1 VGFPADGEVTLAIG
15 FFCRHNVPY
24 GTGSVVM
31 ANLAWAFSPTQENRM
46 RRLVRPLLLTALATC
61 CGAAFAATAEQAPK
75 GRLPGWAVP
84 QSYQLAFKVDPAQQD
99 FSGHATIKVKLTR
112 ASDHLWLDGAELK
125 VSKVTITDAAGKR
138 RTGKYVSVEPKA
150 GVARVDFGS
159 TLEPQQVTLA
169 FEYTAPLNA
178 QLQGLYKVTAKGQPY
193 AMTQMEPISARFA
206 FPGFD
211 EPGFKTPFDISIT
224 VPDSENV
231 VANTKQVKE
240 VPAGNGWKTVTFAQ
254 TLPLPTYL
262 VAFAVGPWDIVD
274 GPAISPDAYRAKPLQ
289 LRGVAAHGEGHRLQ
303 HVLGETPSIIHA
315 LENYYGFGYP
325 FDKLDL
331 LAAPDFSAG
340 AMENPGLVTFRDW
353 LLLID
358 KDSPARNVRGSFN
371 VTAHEL
377 AHMWTGDTVTTAWW
391 NDIWLNEAFATWMQ
405 QKVTMQ
411 VHPEYRAD
419 LDRVRGAQGAM
430 SNDSLVSARRIRQP
444 ITGNGDI
451 ETAFDSI
458 TYRKGAS
465 VLGMFENYVGEK
477 TFQEG
482 MRAYIQQHKYGNASA
497 DDLVASIAAAADK
510 GAAFKHAFK
519 SFLDQ
524 SGVPYVATRL
534 EQKDGKTILQLSQ
547 SRYLPVGS
555 SGDAQRIWGVPVC
568 VRYGTSAGGKNGAPS
583 SKVSCNMLDQASGS
597 MSLPGASTP
606 TWVMPNA
613 NASGYYR
620 FSLDKDA
627 LGRLVGQ
634 VGQLS
639 DAEQLA
645 YADAVDASFR
655 HGDLD
660 AGDVLTALQP
670 LTVSKIREVA
680 TAPLDQLDWIN
691 RHLATT
697 DAQHARLAAWVKAA
711 YLPRLQQLGYQRKA
725 GESENDAL
733 LRSTLASALAFDFK
747 LPEVRAALL
756 KQGEAA
762 LKPNADGRLNLAA
775 ADPDLLGDALG
786 VAVQQHGRSAVDALI
801 AELPKTSDPAL
812 RNGILGGLASVE
824 DPALTE
830 QVRNFALTKPVKV
843 GEMAMLLRAGRDTLA
858 QRDAMWTWFTAHYR
872 QILDRTGSFAGGRL
886 PSLAAGGGCSAAE
899 DARLQAFFKPRL
911 QDAAGIDRGL
921 AQTGESIRLCSA
933 LKAKQDPAAILR

>member
-1 VGFPADGEVTLAIG
+1 
-15 FFCRHNVPY
+15 
-24 GTGSVVM
+24 
-31 ANLAWAFSPTQENRM
+31 M
-46 RRLVRPLLLTALATC
+46 RRLARPLLLTALAAC
-61 CGAAFAATAEQAPK
+61 CGAAFAATADQAPQ

-99 FSGHATIKVKLTR
+99 FSGTTTIKVKLTK

-125 VSKVTITDAAGKR
+125 VSKVTITDAAGKTH
-138 RTGKYVSVEPKA
+138 TGKYVAVDPKA

-159 TLEPQQVTLA
+159 TLQPQQLTVKV
-169 FEYTAPLNA
+169 EYTAPLNA

-211 EPGFKTPFDISIT
+211 EPGFKTPFDLSIT
-224 VPDSENV
+224 VPDHENV
-231 VANTKQVKE
+231 VANTQQVKQA
-240 VPAGNGWKTVTFAQ
+240 PAGKGWKTVTFAQ

-262 VAFAVGPWDIVD
+262 VAFAVGPWDIVA
-274 GPAISPDAYRAKPLQ
+274 GPDISPTAYRAKPLQ
-289 LRGVAAHGEGHRLQ
+289 LRGIAAKGEGQRMK

-331 LAAPDFSAG
+331 LAAPDFEAG

-358 KDSPARNVRGSFN
+358 KDSPARNVQGSFN
-371 VTAHEL
+371 VNAHEL
-377 AHMWTGDTVTTAWW
+377 AHQWTGDTVTTEWW

-419 LDRVRGAQGAM
+419 LDRVRGGQGAM
-430 SNDSLVSARRIRQP
+430 NNDSLVSARSIRQP

-451 ETAFDSI
+451 MTAFDGI
-458 TYRKGAS
+458 TYQKGAS
-465 VLGMFENYVGEK
+465 VIGMFENYVGEK
-477 TFQEG
+477 TYQKG
-482 MRAYIQQHKYGNASA
+482 MRAYIQSQKYGNATA
-497 DDLVASIAAAADK
+497 DDLVSAIATAADK
-510 GAAFKHAFK
+510 GDAFKHAFK

-524 SGVPYVATRL
+524 SGVPYVATKL
-534 EQKDGKTILQLSQ
+534 EQKNGQTVLQLSQ
-547 SRYLPVGS
+547 SRYLPLGS
-555 SGDAQRIWGVPVC
+555 SGDPQRIWGVPVC
-568 VRYGTSAGGKNGAPS
+568 VRYGTADG
-583 SKVSCNMLDQASGS
+583 SKVACEMLDKATGS
-597 MSLPGASTP
+597 MVLAGASNP
-606 TWVMPNA
+606 TWIMPNA

-620 FSLDKDA
+620 FSLDKSE
-627 LGRLVGQ
+627 LGGLVKQIGK
-634 VGQLS
+634 LS

-645 YADAVDASFR
+645 YADAISASFR

-660 AGDVLTALQP
+660 AGDMLAALQP
-670 LTVSKIREVA
+670 LTGSKIREVA
-680 TAPLDQLDWIN
+680 TVPLDQAAQLYHRI
-691 RHLATT
+691 AAT
-697 DAQHARLAAWVKAA
+697 DAQRARLAAWAKAA
-711 YLPRLQQLGYQRKA
+711 YLPRLEQLGYQRKA
-725 GESENDAL
+725 GESEDDSL
-733 LRSTLASALAFDFK
+733 MRSSLASSLAFDFK

-762 LKPNADGRLNLAA
+762 LKPKADGHLNLAA

-786 VAVQQHGRSAVDALI
+786 VAVQEHGKSAVDALI

-843 GEMAMLLRAGRDTLA
+843 GEMRMLLSGGRDTLA
-858 QRDAMWTWFTAHYR
+858 ERDAMWSWFTAHYA
-872 QILDRTGSFAGGRL
+872 QILDRTGSFSGGRL
-886 PSLAAGGGCSAAE
+886 PSMAAGGGCSSAE
-899 DARLQAFFKPRL
+899 YDRLQAFFKTREK
-911 QDAAGIDRGL
+911 DAAGIGRGL
-921 AQTGESIRLCSA
+921 AQTGESIQLCSA

>member
-1 VGFPADGEVTLAIG
+1 
-15 FFCRHNVPY
+15 
-24 GTGSVVM
+24 
-31 ANLAWAFSPTQENRM
+31 M
-46 RRLVRPLLLTALATC
+46 RRLVRPLLLTALAAC
-61 CGAAFAATAEQAPK
+61 CGAAFAATADQAPQ

-99 FSGHATIKVKLTR
+99 FSGTTTIKVKLTQ

-125 VSKVTITDAAGKR
+125 VSKVTITDAAGKVHA
-138 RTGKYVSVEPKA
+138 GKYVSADPKA

-159 TLEPQQVTLA
+159 TLKPQQLTLK

-224 VPDSENV
+224 VPDHENV
-231 VANTKQVKE
+231 VANTQQVKQA
-240 VPAGNGWKTVTFAQ
+240 PAGKGWKTVTFAQ

-262 VAFAVGPWDIVD
+262 VAFAVGPWDIVA
-274 GPAISPDAYRAKPLQ
+274 GPDISPTAYRVKPLQ
-289 LRGVAAHGEGHRLQ
+289 LRGIAAKGEGQRMQ

-371 VTAHEL
+371 VNAHEL
-377 AHMWTGDTVTTAWW
+377 AHMWTGDTVTTEWW

-419 LDRVRGAQGAM
+419 LDRVRGGQGAM
-430 SNDSLVSARRIRQP
+430 NNDSLVSARNIRQP

-451 ETAFDSI
+451 MTAFDGI
-458 TYRKGAS
+458 TYQKGAS
-465 VLGMFENYVGEK
+465 VLGMFENYVGEQ
-477 TFQEG
+477 TFQKG
-482 MRAYIQQHKYGNASA
+482 MRAYIQDHKYGNATA
-497 DDLVASIAAAADK
+497 DDLVDSIASAADK
-510 GAAFKHAFK
+510 GDAFKQAFK
-519 SFLDQ
+519 SFLNQ
-524 SGVPYVATRL
+524 SGVPYVATKL
-534 EQKDGKTILQLSQ
+534 EQKNGQTVLQLSQ
-547 SRYLPVGS
+547 SRYLPIGS
-555 SGDAQRIWGVPVC
+555 AGDAQRIWGVPVC
-568 VRYGTSAGGKNGAPS
+568 VRYGTADG
-583 SKVSCNMLDQASGS
+583 SKVACEMLDKATGS
-597 MSLPGASTP
+597 MALAGASKP

-620 FSLDKDA
+620 FSLDKSA
-627 LGRLVGQ
+627 LGHLVKQ
-634 VGQLS
+634 VGKLS

-645 YADAVDASFR
+645 YADAVSASFR

-660 AGDVLTALQP
+660 AGDVLVALQP
-670 LTVSKIREVA
+670 LTGSKIREVA
-680 TAPLDQLDWIN
+680 TAPLGQVSGIYS
-691 RHLATT
+691 RIATT
-697 DAQHARLAAWVKAA
+697 DAQRSRLSAWVKAA
-711 YLPRLQQLGYQRKA
+711 YLPRLERLGYQRKA
-725 GESENDAL
+725 GESEDDSL
-733 LRSTLASALAFDFK
+733 LRSTLASSLAFDFK

-762 LKPNADGRLNLAA
+762 LKPKADGRLDLVA

-786 VAVQQHGRSAVDALI
+786 VAVQQHGKSAVDALI

-812 RNGILGGLASVE
+812 RNGILGGLSGVE

-830 QVRNFALTKPVKV
+830 QVRDFALTKPVKV
-843 GEMAMLLRAGRDTLA
+843 GEMAMLLMGGRDTAA
-858 QRDAMWTWFTAHYR
+858 QRDAMWAWFTAHYQ
-872 QILDRTGSFAGGRL
+872 QILDRTGSFSGGRL
-886 PSLAAGGGCSAAE
+886 PSLAGGGGCTTAE
-899 DARLQAFFKPRL
+899 YDRLQAFFKAREK
-911 QDAAGIDRGL
+911 DAAGIGRGL
-921 AQTGESIRLCSA
+921 AQTGESIQLCSA

>member
-1 VGFPADGEVTLAIG
+1 
-15 FFCRHNVPY
+15 
-24 GTGSVVM
+24 
-31 ANLAWAFSPTQENRM
+31 M

-61 CGAAFAATAEQAPK
+61 CGAAFAATADQAPQ

-99 FSGHATIKVKLTR
+99 FSGTTTIKIKLTQ
-112 ASDHLWLDGAELK
+112 ASDHLWLDGSELK
-125 VSKVTITDAAGKR
+125 VSKVTITDAAGKVHV
-138 RTGKYVSVEPKA
+138 GKYVSVEPKV
-150 GVARVDFGS
+150 GVVRVDFGS
-159 TLEPQQVTLA
+159 TLKAQELTLK

-224 VPDSENV
+224 VPTHENV
-231 VANTKQVKE
+231 VANTDQVKE
-240 VPAGNGWKTVTFAQ
+240 QAAGKGWKTVTFAQ

-262 VAFAVGPWDIVD
+262 VAFAVGPWDIVA
-274 GPAISPDAYRAKPLQ
+274 GPDISPDAYRAKPLK
-289 LRGVAAHGEGHRLQ
+289 LRGVAAKGEGHRMQ

-325 FDKLDL
+325 FGKLDL
-331 LAAPDFSAG
+331 LAAPDFEAG

-353 LLLID
+353 LLLLD
-358 KDSPARNVRGSFN
+358 KDSPARNVQGSFN

-377 AHMWTGDTVTTAWW
+377 AHQWTGDTVTTEWW

-430 SNDSLVSARRIRQP
+430 SNDSLVSARSIRQP

-451 ETAFDSI
+451 MTAFDGI
-458 TYRKGAS
+458 TYQKGAG
-465 VLGMFENYVGEK
+465 VIAMFENYVGEK
-477 TFQEG
+477 TFQKG
-482 MRAYIQQHKYGNASA
+482 MRAYIQKQKFGNATA
-497 DDLVASIAAAADK
+497 DDLVSAIATAADK
-510 GAAFKHAFK
+510 GDAFKHAFK

-524 SGVPYVATRL
+524 SGVPYVATQL
-534 EQKDGKTILQLSQ
+534 EQKDGKTVLQLSQ
-547 SRYLPVGS
+547 RRYLPIGS
-555 SGDAQRIWGVPVC
+555 TGDAQRIWGVPVC
-568 VRYGTSAGGKNGAPS
+568 VRYGTAANGKDKAQS
-583 SKVSCNMLDQASGS
+583 SKVSCEMLDQATGS
-597 MSLPGASTP
+597 MLLADASNP

-620 FSLDKDA
+620 FSLGKAA
-627 LGRLVGQ
+627 LAGLVKQ
-634 VGQLS
+634 VGKLS

-645 YADAVDASFR
+645 YADAVEASFR

-670 LTVSKIREVA
+670 LTGSKIRDVA
-680 TAPLDQLDWIN
+680 TAPLDQISWIY
-691 RHLATT
+691 RHEATT
-697 DAQHARLAAWVKAA
+697 DAQRARLAAWVKAA

-725 GESENDAL
+725 GEPEENALMRSEL
-733 LRSTLASALAFDFK
+733 VSALAFDFK
-747 LPEVRAALL
+747 LPQVRAALL

-762 LKPNADGRLNLAA
+762 LKPTADGHLNLAA

-786 VAVQQHGRSAVDALI
+786 MAVQQHGKSAVDALI

-843 GEMAMLLRAGRDTLA
+843 GEMGMLLRAGRDTAA
-858 QRDAMWTWFTAHYR
+858 QRDAMWTWFTAHYQ
-872 QILDRTGSFAGGRL
+872 QILDRTGSFSGGRL
-886 PSLAAGGGCSAAE
+886 PSLAAGGGCTTAE
-899 DARLQAFFKPRL
+899 GDRLQAFFKPRL
-911 QDAAGIDRGL
+911 KDAAGIDRGL
-921 AQTGESIRLCSA
+921 AQTSESIQLCSA
-933 LKAKQDPAAILR
+933 LKAKQDPTTIMH